1 MSTFDLLFILLFLT
15 SLVTLAIAAVAA
27 VRGRRPQAIR
37 ILRIYGICFAVYMSI
52 VIVVALV
59 TPRRVVHLGEDRC
72 FDDWCVT
79 VENAEHRPS
88 PEGVAYTVTFQLSS
102 RARRV
107 NQRANGAYVYLT
119 DSQGREF
126 DPAPEPGAI
135 PMDVMLH
142 PGEAVQTRRTFTVP
156 NDARDVGFVVVHEGA
171 FCFPG
176 CFIIGDGGSLLHKRT
191 VVPLP

>member
-1 MSTFDLLFILLFLT
+1 MSIFDLLFMFLFLT
-15 SLVTLAIAAVAA
+15 SLVTLSTAAASA
-27 VRGRRPQAIR
+27 FRGRRERAAR

-52 VIVVALV
+52 VILVAI
-59 TPRRVVHLGEDRC
+59 TSPRRIVHLGEDRC

-79 VENAEHRPS
+79 VEDAEHRPS
-88 PEGVAYTVTFQLSS
+88 PEGVAYTVTLQLSS

-142 PGEAVQTRRTFTVP
+142 PGEAVQTRRTFTIP
-156 NDARDVGFVVVHEGA
+156 NDARDVGVVVVHEGA

-176 CFIIGDGGSLLHKRT
+176 CFIIGDAGSLLHKRT